1 MKALFGAVVAA
12 SLFWPALAGAA
23 PRLVSEHKDWNLYK
37 VEGKDPLCYIASEPK
52 KVDGT
57 FKSRGNPFI
66 IVARIQSDPPSDEVS
81 VRVGYDYKEGSDVAV
96 DIDGKK
102 FAFFTRD
109 DQAWAK
115 SPQDDKAVIAAMR
128 AGRQLVA
135 RATSTRNTTSID
147 TYSLAGFSAAFDAL
161 NTTCKANANAGSA
174 GDAKVRG

>member
-1 MKALFGAVVAA
+1 MKALFGAVLAA
-12 SLFWPALAGAA
+12 SLMLPALAGAA

-37 VEGKDPLCYIASEPK
+37 IEGKDPVCYIASEPK

-66 IVARIQSDPPSDEVS
+66 IVGRQSDPPSDQVS
-81 VRVGYDYKEGSDVAV
+81 VRAGYDYKDGSEVTVDV
-96 DIDGKK
+96 DGKK
-102 FAFFTRD
+102 FAFFTMG

-115 SPQDDKAVIAAMR
+115 SAADDKAVITAMR

-147 TYSLAGFSAAFDAL
+147 TYSLSGFSAAFQAL
-161 NTTCKANANAGSA
+161 GETCKANANAGSA